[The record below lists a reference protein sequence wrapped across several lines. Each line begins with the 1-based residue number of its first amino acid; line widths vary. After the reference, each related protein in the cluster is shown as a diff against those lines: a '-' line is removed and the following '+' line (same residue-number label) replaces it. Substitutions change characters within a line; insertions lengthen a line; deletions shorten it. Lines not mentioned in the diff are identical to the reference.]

1 MSLVPII
8 VTVFTVTVFALLYLA
23 ACKIIVGVHTA
34 LTVFRE
40 EEDEDYSSQFS
51 YEDDFHPSRYPLQHP
66 SEFTDYR

>member
-40 EEDEDYSSQFS
+40 EEDEDVA
-51 YEDDFHPSRYPLQHP
+51 HYPLQHP
-66 SEFTDYR
+66 SEYTDFR